1 MRNSI
6 HKLGEKIKERREI
19 LHLLQSQLADLS
31 GISVRTIQLIEQ
43 GKANPSLETLLKLSD
58 PLGLNLELLL
68 KQPVAKS
75 NIK

>member
-31 GISVRTIQLIEQ
+31 GISVRTIQLIDQ

>member
-6 HKLGEKIKERREI
+6 QKLGKKIKERREI

-43 GKANPSLETLLKLSD
+43 GKANPSLQTLIKLSD
-58 PLGLNLELLL
+58 PLGLDLELLL
-68 KQPVAKS
+68 KQPITKS

>member
-6 HKLGEKIKERREI
+6 QKLGKKIKERREI

-58 PLGLNLELLL
+58 PLGLNLEFLL
-68 KQPVAKS
+68 KQPIAKS